1 MSTPVVITAVAL
13 IVAGLIYGG
22 ALLRRMLRGGGL
34 TLAAGGRH
42 PSDQD
47 VSTPDSG

>member
-1 MSTPVVITAVAL
+1 MSIPLVITSVAL
-13 IVAGLIYGG
+13 IVVGLICGR

-47 VSTPDSG
+47 LSTPGSS